1 MLPTPCFLQ
10 GFGVGTVWFRT
21 SRVLVLFL
29 QLLLLGSRCRFR
41 APIWSNKELNVTENL
56 RRTLNQTLETEVLSG
71 SWDLVT
77 KALAPVKKQLMFREG
92 GGLDFLFL
100 KRTFF

>member
-1 MLPTPCFLQ
+1 MSEPF
-10 GFGVGTVWFRT
+10 GFGPLGCWCF
-21 SRVLVLFL
+21 SFNSCSWGLVVV
-29 QLLLLGSRCRFR
+29 FR
-41 APIWSNKELNVTENL
+41 APIWSNKELHVTENL